1 MKIKKHKNKKDN
13 LIDTSLFEDE
23 NNEGT
28 GEDES
33 LNDES
38 GNVTGMDDSTD
49 DESNDITD
57 SDESLDTTNSDKSVD
72 AEESGRS
79 KEDNTPKDK
88 DYIVQ
93 CDGLVKL
100 YKTNEVEA
108 MALQGLELN
117 IERGELIAIIGKSG
131 SGKSTLLNI
140 IGALEQPS
148 AGKIIIDGEDL
159 SLMSRKE
166 LEKLRRKKIGFI
178 WQKSSQNLFPYMTAV
193 ENVESQLYYQKM
205 SKAERRKKALELL
218 DEVGLKDKADSF
230 PREMSGGEQQRVT
243 IAAALI
249 KDPEILLADE
259 PTGAVDTKTS
269 DMIQNLFRKLN
280 QERGITVIIVTHDI
294 SLANKVNRVVMISD
308 GRVTTEKV
316 MKEKYQ
322 KSISSLDSE
331 TFDMSLV
338 HEEYSVLDKAG
349 RLKLSDEIREQT
361 GITSTRVKVE
371 VVDGK
376 VVISSIDD

>member
-1 MKIKKHKNKKDN
+1 MKRKKHKNEKDN
-13 LIDTSLFEDE
+13 LIDTSLFKDE

-33 LNDES
+33 LNDEY
-38 GNVTGMDDSTD
+38 GNVTGMDDSAD

-57 SDESLDTTNSDKSVD
+57 SDDSLGTTNPNKSVD
-72 AEESGRS
+72 AEESGKS

>member
-1 MKIKKHKNKKDN
+1 
-13 LIDTSLFEDE
+13 
-23 NNEGT
+23 
-28 GEDES
+28 
-33 LNDES
+33 
-38 GNVTGMDDSTD
+38 
-49 DESNDITD
+49 
-57 SDESLDTTNSDKSVD
+57 
-72 AEESGRS
+72 
-79 KEDNTPKDK
+79 
-88 DYIVQ
+88 
-93 CDGLVKL
+93 
-100 YKTNEVEA
+100 
-108 MALQGLELN
+108 
-117 IERGELIAIIGKSG
+117 
-131 SGKSTLLNI
+131 
-140 IGALEQPS
+140 
-148 AGKIIIDGEDL
+148 
-159 SLMSRKE
+159 
-166 LEKLRRKKIGFI
+166 
-178 WQKSSQNLFPYMTAV
+178 MTAV

>member
-1 MKIKKHKNKKDN
+1 M
-13 LIDTSLFEDE
+13 
-23 NNEGT
+23 
-28 GEDES
+28 
-33 LNDES
+33 
-38 GNVTGMDDSTD
+38 
-49 DESNDITD
+49 
-57 SDESLDTTNSDKSVD
+57 
-72 AEESGRS
+72 
-79 KEDNTPKDK
+79 
-88 DYIVQ
+88 VQ